1 MANFLPFRAQ
11 EVAMFNTLKYTKKLE
26 SVGITREQ
34 AEAHIQ
40 IIAEIVEEDVATKND
55 LKDLENRLVIKLSAI
70 LGGMITLAIAVITA
84 LSRIK

>member
-1 MANFLPFRAQ
+1 
-11 EVAMFNTLKYTKKLE
+11 MFNTLKYTKKLE